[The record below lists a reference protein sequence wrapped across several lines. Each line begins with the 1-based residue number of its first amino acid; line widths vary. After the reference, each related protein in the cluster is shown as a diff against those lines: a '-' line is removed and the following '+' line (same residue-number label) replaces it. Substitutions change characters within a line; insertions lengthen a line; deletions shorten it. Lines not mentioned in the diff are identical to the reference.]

1 MAKKR
6 KLLHGKVEHVI
17 GPAVPG
23 EREKVQI
30 GIEEAD
36 PLYKEIRVENVVADE
51 KGEKSKLKP
60 GEDVDVIVEADSDA
74 AKKKSEHDRQ

>member
-6 KLLHGKVEHVI
+6 KKLRGKVEQI
-17 GPAVPG
+17 IRPAVPG
-23 EREKVQI
+23 DGEKVQI

-36 PLYKEIRVENVVADE
+36 QLYREIRVENVVADE

-74 AKKKSEHDRQ
+74 AQKKLEHDRH